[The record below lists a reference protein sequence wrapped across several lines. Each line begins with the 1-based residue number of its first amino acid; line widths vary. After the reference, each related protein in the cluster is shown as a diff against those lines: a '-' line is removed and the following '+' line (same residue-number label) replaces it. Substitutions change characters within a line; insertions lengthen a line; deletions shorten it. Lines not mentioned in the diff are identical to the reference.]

1 MNTYNYIRVST
12 ILQNTD
18 RQLIGVDCDVE
29 FVEKVSGKDKNREQL
44 SLMLKILKKGDRV
57 NVHELSR
64 LGRNTQ
70 DLLSIVDEIINK
82 ECSIKFHKED
92 LLFGDKKNICNDL
105 MLTIL
110 SAVSQME
117 RDLMLERQ
125 REGIEI
131 AKLKGKYKGR
141 KPTLSDEQLDLM
153 KLDFES
159 GMKKTEIA
167 EKYGV
172 TRSYVYQLVKKLD
185 EANEA
190 NRVESVVDS

>member
-70 DLLSIVDEIINK
+70 DLLSIVDEIINTG
-82 ECSIKFHKED
+82 CSIKFYKED

-141 KPTLSDEQLDLM
+141 KPTLSDEQLEQM
-153 KLDFES
+153 KQDFNS
-159 GMKKTEIA
+159 GMKKTEVA
-167 EKYGV
+167 KKYGV
-172 TRSYVYQLVKKLD
+172 TRSYVYQLVKKQSNLVIQ
-185 EANEA
+185 EF
-190 NRVESVVDS
+190 

>member
-18 RQLIGVDCDVE
+18 RQLIGIDCDVE
-29 FVEKVSGKDKNREQL
+29 FIEKVSGKDKNREQL
-44 SLMLKILKKGDRV
+44 SLMLKIIKNGDRV

-70 DLLSIVDEIINK
+70 DLLSIVDEIITK
-82 ECSIKFHKED
+82 GCSIKFHKED

-141 KPTLSDEQLDLM
+141 KPTLTDEQLDLM
-153 KLDFES
+153 KQDFES

-172 TRSYVYQLVKKLD
+172 TRSYVYQLVKKID
-185 EANEA
+185 EANRA
-190 NRVESVVDS
+190 ESVVVS

>member
-18 RQLIGVDCDVE
+18 RQLIGINCDVE

-44 SLMLKILKKGDRV
+44 SLMLKILKAGDRV

-82 ECSIKFHKED
+82 GCSIKFHKED

-131 AKLKGKYKGR
+131 AKIKGKYKGR
-141 KPTLSDEQLDLM
+141 KPTLSDEQLEQM
-153 KLDFES
+153 KQDFHL

-172 TRSYVYQLVKKLD
+172 TRSYVYQLVKKQG
-185 EANEA
+185 EVNG
-190 NRVESVVDS
+190 

>member
-18 RQLIGVDCDVE
+18 RQLIDVDCDVE

-131 AKLKGKYKGR
+131 AKIKGKYKGR
-141 KPTLSDEQLDLM
+141 KPTLSDEELEQM
-153 KLDFES
+153 KQDFDS
-159 GMKKTEIA
+159 DMKKTEVA
-167 EKYGV
+167 KKYGV
-172 TRSYVYQLVKKLD
+172 TRSYVYQLVKKQSNLVIQ
-185 EANEA
+185 EF
-190 NRVESVVDS
+190 

>member
-141 KPTLSDEQLDLM
+141 KPTLSDEQLEQM
-153 KLDFES
+153 KQDFNS

-167 EKYGV
+167 DKYGV

-185 EANEA
+185 EAN
-190 NRVESVVDS
+190 RVESVADS